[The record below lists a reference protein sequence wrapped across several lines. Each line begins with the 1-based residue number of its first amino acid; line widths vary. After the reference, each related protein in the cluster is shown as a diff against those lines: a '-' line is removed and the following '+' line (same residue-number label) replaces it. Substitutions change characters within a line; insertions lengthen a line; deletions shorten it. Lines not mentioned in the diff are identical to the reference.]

1 MTNSTSITSRNALR
15 IKHNLF
21 MHKYARKLHKKSVHN
36 ECMHDI
42 IYELKAHLPFALII
56 SLSIALI
63 SLYTTLYESGLLE
76 QL

>member
-1 MTNSTSITSRNALR
+1 
-15 IKHNLF
+15 
-21 MHKYARKLHKKSVHN
+21 MHKHARKLHKKSVHN

-42 IYELKAHLPFALII
+42 IYELKAHLPFALIV

>member
-1 MTNSTSITSRNALR
+1 MTTTNASRNALR

-21 MHKYARKLHKKSVHN
+21 MQKHARKLHKKSAHN

-42 IYELKAHLPFALII
+42 IYELKAHLPFALIV